1 MKIII
6 TTLKGFSDKFG
17 EFQIKSTKIKSKQGE
32 REIKPIIT
40 KATGGPVPPIKV
52 EEDEQS

>member
-6 TTLKGFSDKFG
+6 TILRGFSDKFG

-40 KATGGPVPPIKV
+40 KATGGPVPPVPV
-52 EEDEQS
+52 EKNKQ